1 MTLIEYIIHTKEFA
15 TLPSITTGILE
26 MLDRDEVFIHE
37 LTKLIESDPALTM
50 KLLRVANSPLYG
62 VRGQI
67 KTLRNAIMKMGF
79 RRLTNIVLSVAIFSK
94 FWLSTTKGAAEIM
107 DKFWYHSASTGTI
120 AKSISS
126 KSNQEYHGTEFIGG
140 LLYKIGKL
148 AMVQNNVHRYNKV
161 IELVENE
168 GATDY
173 DAEKTIFGFTHVDV
187 GDKIAGEWKLPG
199 ILRVV
204 IANHLHPEDL
214 SENRNLVAS
223 VSLAGVIC
231 EENGAGFYNGFR
243 YDNISDI
250 TPWKLLCESFPVFR
264 EKGIDWITDDIDKQL
279 KTSDEFLAAL
289 KMA

>member
-1 MTLIEYIIHTKEFA
+1 MTLIEDIIHTNEFA
-15 TLPSITTGILE
+15 TLPSITSGILE

-50 KLLRVANSPLYG
+50 RLLRVANSPLYG

-94 FWLSTTKGAAEIM
+94 FWLSTTKGAADIM
-107 DKFWYHSASTGTI
+107 DKFWYHSASTGTV
-120 AKSISS
+120 AKSISA
-126 KSNQEYHGTEFIGG
+126 KSHQEYHGTEFIGG
-140 LLYKIGKL
+140 LLYQIGKL
-148 AMVQNNVHRYNKV
+148 AMIQNDIPKYNKV

-168 GATDY
+168 DATDY
-173 DAEKTIFGFTHVDV
+173 DAETNIFGFTHVDV
-187 GDKIAGEWKLPG
+187 GDKIAGEWKLPN

-204 IANHLHPEDL
+204 IAHHLHPENL
-214 SENRNLVAS
+214 SENKNLVAS
-223 VSLAGVIC
+223 ISMAGVIC
-231 EENGAGFYNGFR
+231 EENGAGFYNGFH
-243 YDNISDI
+243 YENISDI
-250 TPWKLLCESFPVFR
+250 IPWKILCDSFSIFR
-264 EKGIDWITDDIDKQL
+264 EEGINLITADIEKQL